1 MCEGN
6 FCLEVGTLC
15 KQVELLTAG
24 VKFVC
29 CGVVNESDWDAV
41 VWDAL
46 VGLCVSGSR
55 CVEGKYY
62 FYLRHSLQTTRI
74 LNMFL
79 RNVVNLYPATKTTG
93 ILSCTIVLTSKLANN
108 MLRSGE

>member
-6 FCLEVGTLC
+6 FCLEVGTSC

-29 CGVVNESDWDAV
+29 CGVVNESE
-41 VWDAL
+41 WDAL
-46 VGLCVSGSR
+46 VGLSVSGSR

-79 RNVVNLYPATKTTG
+79 RNVVNLYPATKKTG